1 VEILAGAPAQAIS
14 FLGPRLKIVAPATD
28 VKKIAALIAKLDDD
42 NFTEREAASAE
53 LQKIGQ
59 EAAPQLRRALTET
72 KSAEVRER
80 AQEILAKF
88 GSVSLTADQKRL
100 QAVLYVFELIAS
112 DEARKVLSEVA
123 QGNSGTWLAAQA
135 EAALKRIR

>member
-1 VEILAGAPAQAIS
+1 M
-14 FLGPRLKIVAPATD
+14 
-28 VKKIAALIAKLDDD
+28 
-42 NFTEREAASAE
+42 
-53 LQKIGQ
+53 
-59 EAAPQLRRALTET
+59 RRALTET

-112 DEARKVLSEVA
+112 DEARKVLTEVA